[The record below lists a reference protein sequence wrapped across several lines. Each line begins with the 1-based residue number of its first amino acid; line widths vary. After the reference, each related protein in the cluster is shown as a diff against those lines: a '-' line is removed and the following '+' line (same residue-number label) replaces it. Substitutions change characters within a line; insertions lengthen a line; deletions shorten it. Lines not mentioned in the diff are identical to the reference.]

1 MNRNKILGN
10 LNKKDTL
17 IESEIPKM
25 SRKELIDLTNKL
37 LSKHSALENRF
48 NKLEALVMSMKEDY
62 KKQDEVIEGTKKT
75 ANAIL
80 LILDN
85 KEIKESGV
93 TNKK

>member
-1 MNRNKILGN
+1 MGKKSNRNKILGN

-37 LSKHSALENRF
+37 LSKHSALENWF
-48 NKLEALVMSMKEDY
+48 DKLEALVMSMKEDY
-62 KKQDEVIEGTKKT
+62 KKQDKVVEGTKKT

-80 LILDN
+80 LIKQNSL
-85 KEIKESGV
+85 KIG
-93 TNKK
+93 T